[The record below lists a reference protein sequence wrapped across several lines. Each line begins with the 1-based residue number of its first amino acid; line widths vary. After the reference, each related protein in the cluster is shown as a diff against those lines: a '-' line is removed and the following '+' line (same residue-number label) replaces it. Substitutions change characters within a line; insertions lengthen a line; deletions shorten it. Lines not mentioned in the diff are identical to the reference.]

1 MSVIMMRSFRCSADP
16 SCSEGLGTAGRC
28 LWSVEHLEG
37 AESGKAGEKGL
48 KLGRSR
54 VLLREG
60 H

>member
-1 MSVIMMRSFRCSADP
+1 MLSFRCSAEP

-54 VLLREG
+54 G
-60 H
+60 AS